1 MIISGPSD
9 VVEEAAGGAADG
21 LADGCATG
29 VVDDEACGGSGGA
42 TEEEDC
48 AGASGALNEDD
59 GVGCVA
65 DDAPRD
71 GAAAM
76 EEAGF
81 AVGDGETV
89 ALREGFGTMGVLGT
103 SGTCEGPATD
113 DGVTVVY

>member
-1 MIISGPSD
+1 MSSGPSD
-9 VVEEAAGGAADG
+9 AVEDAAGGAADG
-21 LADGCATG
+21 LGGGCATG
-29 VVDDEACGGSGGA
+29 VVDDEACGGSDGA
-42 TEEEDC
+42 TEEGDC
-48 AGASGALNEDD
+48 MGGSGALDEDE
-59 GVGCVA
+59 GEGCAA

-89 ALREGFGTMGVLGT
+89 ALKEGFGTMGVLGT